1 MEVYPVM
8 SIMFFL
14 MVFFGGFA
22 VAGSI
27 FWLAQRSL
35 GGRDWVKRFSLLE
48 AEVKRMAGGQ
58 MPQDLEDEVRR
69 LDEKVEF
76 LENLLA
82 ERSKPGALPPG
93 GVEESRREPRK
104 P

>member
-1 MEVYPVM
+1 M
-8 SIMFFL
+8 SIMFFVL
-14 MVFFGGFA
+14 VFLGGFA

-27 FWLAQRSL
+27 LWLLAQRSL
-35 GGRDWVKRFSLLE
+35 GGRDWEERFSRLE
-48 AEVKRMAGGQ
+48 AELKRMAGGQ

-82 ERSKPGALPPG
+82 ERAETGALPPG